1 MALTIGK
8 VANVA
13 NVHVETLRYYERR
26 GLVPKHQEA
35 SPCIGAILKAL
46 CVGFGSSGT
55 RRRSA
60 SRCARFA
67 SCCHFERRRRL
78 DAPM

>member
-8 VANVA
+8 VAKAA
-13 NVHVETLRYYERR
+13 NVHVETLRYYSGAAWSRN
-26 GLVPKHQEA
+26 HQGA

-55 RRRSA
+55 RRRLA

-67 SCCHFERRRRL
+67 SCCHFERRRGL
-78 DAPM
+78 DAST

>member
-8 VANVA
+8 VAKAA

-26 GLVPKHQEA
+26 AWSRNHQGA

-46 CVGFGSSGT
+46 CAGFGSSGT
-55 RRRSA
+55 RR
-60 SRCARFA
+60 
-67 SCCHFERRRRL
+67 
-78 DAPM
+78 